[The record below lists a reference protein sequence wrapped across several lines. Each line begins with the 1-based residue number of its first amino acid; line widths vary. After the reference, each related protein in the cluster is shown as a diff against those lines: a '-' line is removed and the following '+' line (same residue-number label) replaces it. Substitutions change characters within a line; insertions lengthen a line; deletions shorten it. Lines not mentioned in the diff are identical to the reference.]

1 MSAQNSP
8 RETSSL
14 RGRLLLAARASW
26 IVTAVFFAGLCIA
39 SVVVTYVAY
48 PKLCGNPNPAAFCV
62 NLGPVDG
69 SNVQGAGLSLRS
81 YTAYT
86 LALDVIHM
94 LGFWVV
100 GLVLFWK
107 KSDNR
112 MALFV
117 SLMLLLL
124 GSSENHLVDTLFHN
138 YPAWGLPVGITDGT

>member
-1 MSAQNSP
+1 
-8 RETSSL
+8 
-14 RGRLLLAARASW
+14 
-26 IVTAVFFAGLCIA
+26 
-39 SVVVTYVAY
+39 
-48 PKLCGNPNPAAFCV
+48 
-62 NLGPVDG
+62 
-69 SNVQGAGLSLRS
+69 
-81 YTAYT
+81 
-86 LALDVIHM
+86 M